1 MTETEPA
8 RPPRRKGFVHQSA
21 VSSTAAL
28 LAMLAGLLIDV
39 ALALRF
45 GAGSKSD
52 AFFVAARIPIGI
64 CAVLMTVATQSLVP
78 TFTRARAEGGLVAL
92 GSFASKVLT
101 AVLLG
106 GLVLSAL
113 ASLLAGPLV
122 ALTAPGLSAQEQGLA
137 RAMVPVMFLVVP
149 LVAAAETVR
158 AALNASFSFVL
169 PAGMNLFMNGLTA
182 AVILVDTD
190 SDIRVVAWAYV
201 AGAAFQLAVVL
212 GAAWRRQI
220 RIALSARLRDER
232 LAQAFRLSGR
242 PTVSSLLNLGNR
254 VVEQL
259 VASFLPTGSITILS
273 YGQRL
278 ISALGGGVFFRPV
291 TVALM
296 PRLAEAEHGE
306 RTDEV
311 VDLVARA
318 LRFVFAISIVLTAF
332 TVALAEPVVRVVF
345 HRGNFSPEATHLLA
359 LSLAVY
365 SVSLVGSGVQ
375 RVLLAPF
382 YARMDARVPLRNT
395 FYGVLVDLALLGP
408 GIVLFGRHS
417 TRAILGVALA
427 YSLTQYVIVGHAWL
441 RLRRTAPLGLARL
454 IRSVTKTTLTA
465 AFATAGM
472 VAFVRLSGLSSV
484 TDRSLLVILTVAAA
498 SIGAII
504 VAVVGVLL
512 AGRGWR
518 NKLHDELSAG

>member
-1 MTETEPA
+1 MTEAEPA
-8 RPPRRKGFVHQSA
+8 KPPRRKGFVHQSA
-21 VSSTAAL
+21 VSSAAAL

-45 GAGSKSD
+45 GAGSESD

-64 CAVLMTVATQSLVP
+64 CALLMTVATQSLVP
-78 TFTRARAEGGLVAL
+78 TFTRARAQGGTAAL
-92 GSFASKVLT
+92 GAFGSKVLT

-106 GLVLSAL
+106 GLVLWAV

-122 ALTAPGLSAQEQGLA
+122 AVTAPGLSAHEQGLA
-137 RAMVPVMFLVVP
+137 REMVPLMFLVVP

-182 AVILVDTD
+182 SIILV
-190 SDIRVVAWAYV
+190 SAGADIRVVAWAYV
-201 AGAAFQLAVVL
+201 AGAAFQLVVVL
-212 GAAWRRQI
+212 AAAWRRQI
-220 RIALSARLRDER
+220 RIAVSLRLRDEG
-232 LAQAFRLSGR
+232 LARAVRLSGR

-296 PRLAEAEHGE
+296 PRLAEAEHRE

-311 VDLVARA
+311 VDLVARG
-318 LRFVFAISIVLTAF
+318 LRFVFAISAVLTAF

-345 HRGNFSPEATHLLA
+345 HRGNFTPEATHLLA

-365 SVSLVGSGVQ
+365 GVSLVGSGVQ

-408 GIVLFGRHS
+408 GIALFGRHS
-417 TRAILGVALA
+417 SRAILGVALA
-427 YSLTQYVIVGHAWL
+427 YSLTQYVIVAHAWL
-441 RLRRTAPLGLARL
+441 RLRRTAPLRL
-454 IRSVTKTTLTA
+454 SALVRSVAKTTLTA
-465 AFATAGM
+465 TAAAAGM
-472 VAFVRLSGLSSV
+472 VVFVRLCDLASV
-484 TDRSLLVILTVAAA
+484 TERSRLVILTVAAA

-518 NKLHDELSAG
+518 MKLHDELSAG

>member
-1 MTETEPA
+1 MTETEP
-8 RPPRRKGFVHQSA
+8 RPHRRKGFVHQSA
-21 VSSTAAL
+21 VSSAAAL

-45 GAGSKSD
+45 GAGSASD

-64 CAVLMTVATQSLVP
+64 CALLMTVATQSLVP
-78 TFTRARAEGGLVAL
+78 TFTRARAEGGSRAL
-92 GSFASKVLT
+92 GTFASKVLT
-101 AVLLG
+101 AVLLA
-106 GLVLSAL
+106 GLLLWAL
-113 ASLLAGPLV
+113 ASLVAGPLV
-122 ALTAPGLSAQEQGLA
+122 VLTAPGLSAHEQAMA
-137 RAMVPVMFLVVP
+137 REMVPLMFLVVP

-182 AVILVDTD
+182 AVILV
-190 SDIRVVAWAYV
+190 SAGADIRVVAWAYV

-212 GAAWRRQI
+212 GAAWRRHI
-220 RIALSARLRDER
+220 RIGLSLRLRDER
-232 LAQAFRLSGR
+232 LSQAVRLSGR

-296 PRLAEAEHGE
+296 PWLAEAEHAD
-306 RTDEV
+306 RPDQV
-311 VDLVARA
+311 VDLVSRG
-318 LRFVFAISIVLTAF
+318 LRFVFVISMVLTAF

-345 HRGNFSPEATHLLA
+345 HRGNFTPEATHLLA

-365 SVSLVGSGVQ
+365 AASLVGSGVQ

-408 GIVLFGRHS
+408 GIALFGWDS
-417 TRAILGVALA
+417 SRAILGVALA
-427 YSLTQYVIVGHAWL
+427 YSVTQYFIVAHAWF
-441 RLRRTAPLGLARL
+441 RLRRTAP
-454 IRSVTKTTLTA
+454 
-465 AFATAGM
+465 
-472 VAFVRLSGLSSV
+472 VRLSALVPSAAKTAVTALCAAVGMMLFVQLCDLASV
-484 TDRSLLVILTVAAA
+484 TNRSRLVILTVAAA
-498 SIGAII
+498 SIGGII

-518 NKLHDELSAG
+518 MKLHDELSAG

>member
-1 MTETEPA
+1 MTDESTKH
-8 RPPRRKGFVHQSA
+8 PRRKGFVHQSA
-21 VSSTAAL
+21 VSSGAAL

-45 GAGSKSD
+45 GAGSASD
-52 AFFVAARIPIGI
+52 AFFVAARIPIGTT
-64 CAVLMTVATQSLVP
+64 ALLMTVATQSLVP
-78 TFTRARAEGGLVAL
+78 TFTRVRAHAGKEAL
-92 GSFASKVLT
+92 GPFASKVLT

-106 GLVLSAL
+106 GFAL
-113 ASLLAGPLV
+113 WAVASLLAGPLV
-122 ALTAPGLSAQEQGLA
+122 AVTAPGLSSHQQHLAQS
-137 RAMVPVMFLVVP
+137 MVPLMFLVVP

-182 AVILVDTD
+182 SIILV
-190 SDIRVVAWAYV
+190 SVGADIRVVAWAYV
-201 AGAAFQLAVVL
+201 AGATFQLAVVL
-212 GAAWRRQI
+212 GAAWRRHL
-220 RIALSARLRDER
+220 RIGLSLRLRDPM
-232 LAQAFRLSGR
+232 LGQALRLSGR

-254 VVEQL
+254 VAEQL
-259 VASFLPTGSITILS
+259 LASFLPTGSITILS

-296 PRLAEAEHGE
+296 PRLAEAEHHE
-306 RTDEV
+306 RPDQV
-311 VDLVARA
+311 VDLLARG
-318 LRFVFAISIVLTAF
+318 LRFVFAISMVLTAF
-332 TVALAEPVVRVVF
+332 TVALAEPIVKIVF
-345 HRGNFSPEATHLLA
+345 HRGNFTPQAAHLLG

-365 SVSLVGSGVQ
+365 GASLVGSGLQ

-408 GIVLFGRHS
+408 CIALYGDDS
-417 TRAILGVALA
+417 TRGVLGVAIA
-427 YSLTQYVIVGHAWL
+427 YSVTQYFIVAHAWF
-441 RLRRTAPLGLARL
+441 RLRRTVPLRL
-454 IRSVTKTTLTA
+454 SALVPSVLKTTA
-465 AFATAGM
+465 AAAAGAAGM
-472 VAFVRLSGLSSV
+472 SLFVRLVDLASV
-484 TDRSLLVILTVAAA
+484 TERSRLVILTLAAA

-518 NKLHDELSAG
+518 MKLHDELSAG